1 MASVALWF
9 PLSKVIDLA
18 EHAMAASQHSRSP
31 YAGPG
36 PAVPSLIWVKDHGIY
51 LMSNGIP
58 HQPGE
63 PDSPDYQAHVVYA
76 LDHGPETHW
85 IHGDPLGDDFVEY
98 LDLTENFDGHTLIEL
113 IHAYAAVNGWLSIT
127 VSTSSFAMRFSPTAS
142 TPTPSSGADQHPPQG
157 EG

>member
-18 EHAMAASQHSRSP
+18 EHAMAASQHSRCP
-31 YAGPG
+31 YADPG

-76 LDHGPETHW
+76 LDHGPGTHW
-85 IHGDPLGDDFVEY
+85 NHGDPLGDDFVEY
-98 LDLTENFDGHTLIEL
+98 LDLTEDFDGHTLIEL
-113 IHAYAAVNGWLSIT
+113 IRAYAAVNGWLSIT
-127 VSTSSFAMRFSPTAS
+127 VSTSSFTMMFSPTAP
-142 TPTPSSGADQHPPQG
+142 TPTPTSGADQHPPQG
-157 EG
+157 VG